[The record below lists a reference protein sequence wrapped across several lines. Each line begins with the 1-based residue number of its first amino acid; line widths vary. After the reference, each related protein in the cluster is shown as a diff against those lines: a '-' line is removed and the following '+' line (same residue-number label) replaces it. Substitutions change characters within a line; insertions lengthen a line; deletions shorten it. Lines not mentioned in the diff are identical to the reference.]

1 MNRTR
6 KDRVEI
12 VSAHGQIE
20 GSEEHKPISLD
31 RAGGHTRSV
40 MAADVQERV
49 AENLHARRA
58 ATGII
63 AKING
68 APSASARAAVGNQ
81 RGVARGRV
89 SEKADKWEPARV
101 DEPSIAGGRVIV
113 EFHTATAVPAARTDG
128 VGNTRIARAGAVE
141 ELCDAA
147 WIITGLGAAVSDA
160 SPIPRG
166 RAVCELYRSML
177 CAVDIGH
184 SHKILRDP

>member
-1 MNRTR
+1 MARGRTVGETYGAGAWLAIHIAAFGV
-6 KDRVEI
+6 K
-12 VSAHGQIE
+12 SAIARGGSVGE
-20 GSEEHKPISLD
+20 GD
-31 RAGGHTRSV
+31 C
-40 MAADVQERV
+40 
-49 AENLHARRA
+49 
-58 ATGII
+58 
-63 AKING
+63 
-68 APSASARAAVGNQ
+68 AAVEK
-81 RGVARGRV
+81 VAAACGRV
-89 SEKADKWEPARV
+89 SEKADKCEPARV
-101 DEPSIAGGRVIV
+101 EETSIASGRVIV

-128 VGNTRIARAGAVE
+128 VGNTRTARAGAVE